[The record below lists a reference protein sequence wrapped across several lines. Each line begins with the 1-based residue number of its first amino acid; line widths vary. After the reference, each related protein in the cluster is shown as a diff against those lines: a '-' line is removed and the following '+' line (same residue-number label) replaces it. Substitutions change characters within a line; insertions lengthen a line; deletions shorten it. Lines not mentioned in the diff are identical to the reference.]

1 VVLRATS
8 VMILSCSS
16 EGAFWAMSHSRMG
29 ALVPGF
35 AVVADRVDASCEPGK
50 VL

>member
-1 VVLRATS
+1 
-8 VMILSCSS
+8 
-16 EGAFWAMSHSRMG
+16 MG